1 MSNLFEEKYDELFT
15 EFNRYVVEHAEFAK
29 RIPQDALIVL
39 LAKSDLEFNRENL
52 KRVKK
57 YLRHDD
63 KPARQ
68 IVYVQVGRLAPIKSR
83 MRNPRLLTRAPEY
96 AVS

>member
-63 KPARQ
+63 KPTRA

-83 MRNPRLLTRAPEY
+83 MPRAPEY